1 MLNFLWLIHSSH
13 TYTNI
18 TPLTLPSTHMDTFTH
33 TRAHKHYFIHMDI
46 LTHTYTH
53 NQYITHTTIYMH
65 GHSHTHYTT
74 HIAIHKHILSF
85 TATHFNKHT
94 NNRTLR
100 STNKMILNA
109 PDFSQTAFLYS
120 AHTLWNGL
128 PSKLKQV

>member
-1 MLNFLWLIHSSH
+1 MLNSLWLINSS
-13 TYTNI
+13 Y
-18 TPLTLPSTHMDTFTH
+18 TH
-33 TRAHKHYFIHMDI
+33 THTHKHYTSHTDI
-46 LTHTYTH
+46 YTPGYTHTHTHTHTH
-53 NQYITHTTIYMH
+53 N
-65 GHSHTHYTT
+65 
-74 HIAIHKHILSF
+74 
-85 TATHFNKHT
+85 HT